1 MVSSVFVLQACFLS
15 KLWVKAEQRSANAVC
30 SFCLEPGFQHSWS
43 SSMIRCIHC
52 NLGIPTYPTSLFVKS
67 EFPQAWQKNSSSHL
81 ESMSRMDIH
90 WVEVKKNNSVT
101 KTAIGNSKPTPVPW
115 TFFGFMSDMSS
126 HSLGEHH
133 HTLLYLKLSGETPQL
148 QCLREKSSYLFD
160 KTHMKYTWS
169 PLVREN
175 RPWGGSTSCM
185 SSLRHKSQQSWAREC
200 SNSTQV
206 LS

>member
-1 MVSSVFVLQACFLS
+1 
-15 KLWVKAEQRSANAVC
+15 
-30 SFCLEPGFQHSWS
+30 
-43 SSMIRCIHC
+43 MIRCIHS
-52 NLGIPTYPTSLFVKS
+52 NLGITTYPNSLFVKS

-81 ESMSRMDIH
+81 
-90 WVEVKKNNSVT
+90 T
-101 KTAIGNSKPTPVPW
+101 KTAIANSKPTPVPW

-133 HTLLYLKLSGETPQL
+133 HTLLYLKPSGETPQL

-175 RPWGGSTSCM
+175 RLWGGSTSCM